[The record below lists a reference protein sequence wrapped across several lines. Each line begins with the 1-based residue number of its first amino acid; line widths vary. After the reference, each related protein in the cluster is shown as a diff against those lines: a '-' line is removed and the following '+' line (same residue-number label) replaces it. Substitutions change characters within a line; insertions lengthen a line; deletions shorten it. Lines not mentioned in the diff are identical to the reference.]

1 MNVKV
6 YRHRACKAT
15 TKCRTRWNGGTHGP
29 AYPHPHEE
37 RDKVALHCGDESNES
52 DVAAKAASLLSRGAA
67 GRVAQL
73 QFQMM
78 CERPPRSL
86 RSRLPLR
93 EGESRRRRQGVAHT
107 SSGIAVGQHARPGL
121 AARGYILPPL
131 RGSTSS
137 RDSQDRRD
145 WIRQG
150 RVAYRP

>member
-1 MNVKV
+1 MFMNVKV

-86 RSRLPLR
+86 RSRLPLTR
-93 EGESRRRRQGVAHT
+93 GR
-107 SSGIAVGQHARPGL
+107 L
-121 AARGYILPPL
+121 ASLILPAINVPL
-131 RGSTSS
+131 VSS
-137 RDSQDRRD
+137 QAMLQSL
-145 WIRQG
+145 G
-150 RVAYRP
+150 NTPCA